1 MRALRFVKASEDGT
15 HVVVETTDGG
25 EQFSLPLDTA
35 LRDAA
40 RADLPRSTPLTAEPE
55 PTIRPRE
62 IQTRVR
68 AGESPQALAEEHGMT
83 LERILRFAGP
93 VLEERERV
101 TGEARRARARRS
113 TTEGQTVVFGEAV
126 DARFGAYGID
136 PAAVRWD
143 ACRREDGQW
152 TISAHWVGGEADR
165 VAEWTFHLGSRTVTP
180 LDDTAADL
188 LSDRP
193 IEPISVA
200 APTGPVPPLLAPG
213 VVAFPA
219 MPDAH
224 TGPLPTIEQF
234 FDQEAADADAS
245 RARHRTPVAEPPAQ
259 PVALADTDS
268 PATLPL
274 ALPEP
279 EQVTAP
285 VNGFGGPQR
294 SEPTEEERAA
304 RTRIPTWDDILLGV
318 RRKRD

>member
-40 RADLPRSTPLTAEPE
+40 RADLPRSGPLTAEPE
-55 PTIRPRE
+55 PSIRPRE

-68 AGESPQALAEEHGMT
+68 AGESPQALAEEHGIT

-101 TGEARRARARRS
+101 TGEARRARARRT

-126 DARFGAYGID
+126 DARFGAYGVD
-136 PAAVRWD
+136 ASAVSWD

-152 TISAHWVGGEADR
+152 TISAHWVGGEAER
-165 VAEWTFHLGSRTVTP
+165 VAEWTFHLGSRSVTP

-193 IEPISVA
+193 IQPIAIA
-200 APTGPVPPLLAPG
+200 APAGPPNPVLAPG
-213 VVAFPA
+213 VFAFPA
-219 MPDAH
+219 MPDAR
-224 TGPLPTIEQF
+224 TGPLPTIEDV
-234 FDQEAADADAS
+234 FDQDAADADAGRDRHATPK
-245 RARHRTPVAEPPAQ
+245 RAARPA
-259 PVALADTDS
+259 AITDPDDS
-268 PATLPL
+268 ATTLPL
-274 ALPEP
+274 ALPEQ
-279 EQVTAP
+279 EQAT
-285 VNGFGGPQR
+285 GFGIPPR
-294 SEPTEEERAA
+294 TEPTEEERAE